1 MSSSYQ
7 PRSNQRPEDQESDV
21 NIAEL
26 VGTAALAGV
35 GLGGIAGL
43 ALKRKANTA
52 KSTQQINEF
61 LNKARQQ
68 RKSPGA
74 TSGVKQADLSNVDVT
89 PSKTP
94 TRMKEVY
101 QEAAQPVEINK
112 TPQLTGSTSVV
123 RPNTFVDDYTREIT
137 ERRLGEQQVED
148 ALQVLNLTRESR
160 SERARQAANVRRVQ
174 AAAADDIIDELRSQ
188 RTVDQ
193 TASAINSGAGQ
204 QTGRTK
210 HRLQSNED
218 VVLRKVEQ
226 SEDLVDAALQKQV
239 QQQNIP
245 LENTPKRDAAIDLVS
260 SGLPDGTPVDQAEIV
275 ATGQGSVQRKQVLEN
290 ANLPSGSSSVSDL
303 STPNV
308 AKKPALSEVD
318 VDELKYWNSPAG
330 KEELLDTSADLA
342 FMDSDIGKKAA
353 AREKIYDAQG
363 IKYDYRN
370 DIEAWKDNWKAQ
382 HTVDPETLKV
392 VPKPAA
398 IVKTGETIKVDP
410 GDSQQFVAKQLSLF
424 DPRPQ
429 SFELQDAVANF
440 DSKVQ
445 QLMTGSGMSRARA
458 ESLVLGDKK
467 MTTTQGRQLKEKL
480 EQDLLDE
487 TGVGTTTG
495 ISGRFLKSVDNIE
508 TGQKTALDREIRGR
522 ARNLDQGELPEAEL
536 RSLGSIQGS
545 TVNEADIADVAGGI
559 VGPSTIDLSKR
570 ATGQTLQYTGNRP
583 ANVQKIPVVEDQ
595 PVIVKR
601 KVVNPQTGQEE
612 TQNIL
617 TRGTPIQT
625 ESLPLG
631 TSNRAP
637 RGPVR
642 TVPEGPRPNIVRTS
656 TGLKK
661 GEGDFVVMDGKKVQ
675 RETLT
680 GYGPYGTETGKYIS
694 GAMDKEGKYS
704 NEAIGA
710 VAQGPGEPLLD
721 AGATFKDAEGK
732 TRFLRNQPGAP
743 QPRKPSE
750 PLFGPNMGVNERESF
765 KGVPNKGLER
775 IVSQG
780 TYRSGKVSKP
790 ARAAQRE
797 QKRRAE
803 FNYDPTK
810 ISSEDVK
817 TSLQASEEMRR
828 ARIEG
833 RNPQEALKTFM
844 QNKGLM

>member
-7 PRSNQRPEDQESDV
+7 PRSNQRPENQESDV

-61 LNKARQQ
+61 LSKARQQ

-101 QEAAQPVEINK
+101 QEAAQPVKINK
-112 TPQLTGSTSVV
+112 TPQLTGSTSVA

-204 QTGRTK
+204 QIGRTK

-226 SEDLVDAALQKQV
+226 SEDLVDAAVQKQV

-245 LENTPKRDAAIDLVS
+245 LEDTPKRDAAIDLVS
-260 SGLPDGTPVDQAEIV
+260 SDLPDGTPVDQAEIV

-303 STPNV
+303 STTNV
-308 AKKPALSEVD
+308 ATGPVD
-318 VDELKYWNSPAG
+318 A
-330 KEELLDTSADLA
+330 
-342 FMDSDIGKKAA
+342 
-353 AREKIYDAQG
+353 
-363 IKYDYRN
+363 
-370 DIEAWKDNWKAQ
+370 
-382 HTVDPETLKV
+382 
-392 VPKPAA
+392 
-398 IVKTGETIKVDP
+398 
-410 GDSQQFVAKQLSLF
+410 QQFVA
-424 DPRPQ
+424 D
-429 SFELQDAVANF
+429 ELQSAVANF

-445 QLMTGSGMSRARA
+445 QLMASGSGMSRARA
-458 ESLVLGDKK
+458 EKIVLGDKK
-467 MTTTQGRQLKEKL
+467 MTTTQGRQLKQKI
-480 EQDLLDE
+480 EQDLE
-487 TGVGTTTG
+487 
-495 ISGRFLKSVDNIE
+495 
-508 TGQKTALDREIRGR
+508 QATALDPEDASNIAGSVINPITGQREVSSVQKVGAGYAVRGYVRKPFEQRSIPNVDPETNEALIKSPAGKAIKGR
-522 ARNLDQGELPEAEL
+522 APSYYEVPPKEQVRELPGPFKEEVPDRRTATRGGFGAAL
-536 RSLGSIQGS
+536 QKSIEEEGVQPAKMPEGGF
-545 TVNEADIADVAGGI
+545 AGVGI
-559 VGPSTIDLSKR
+559 YGEDLKYVPGPAGTQAGKKPTDLPVSK
-570 ATGQTLQYTGNRP
+570 ATGKEFNPLTQRERSGLKDMSNQGLKN
-583 ANVQKIPVVEDQ
+583 
-595 PVIVKR
+595 IVA
-601 KVVNPQTGQEE
+601 
-612 TQNIL
+612 
-617 TRGTPIQT
+617 RGTY
-625 ESLPLG
+625 
-631 TSNRAP
+631 
-637 RGPVR
+637 
-642 TVPEGPRPNIVRTS
+642 
-656 TGLKK
+656 K
-661 GEGDFVVMDGKKVQ
+661 
-675 RETLT
+675 
-680 GYGPYGTETGKYIS
+680 
-694 GAMDKEGKYS
+694 
-704 NEAIGA
+704 
-710 VAQGPGEPLLD
+710 
-721 AGATFKDAEGK
+721 
-732 TRFLRNQPGAP
+732 
-743 QPRKPSE
+743 
-750 PLFGPNMGVNERESF
+750 
-765 KGVPNKGLER
+765 
-775 IVSQG
+775 
-780 TYRSGKVSKP
+780 SGKVSGP
-790 ARAAQRE
+790 AKAAQTELNIRS
-797 QKRRAE
+797 
-803 FNYDPTK
+803 NYTKPDFDPK
-810 ISSEDVK
+810 KVSSEDVK

>member
-112 TPQLTGSTSVV
+112 TPQLTGSTSVA

-193 TASAINSGAGQ
+193 TATAINSGAGQ
-204 QTGRTK
+204 QIGRTK

-226 SEDLVDAALQKQV
+226 SEDLVDAAVQKQV

-245 LENTPKRDAAIDLVS
+245 LEDTPKRDAAIDLVS
-260 SGLPDGTPVDQAEIV
+260 SDLPDGTPVDQAEIV

-303 STPNV
+303 STTNV
-308 AKKPALSEVD
+308 ATGPVD
-318 VDELKYWNSPAG
+318 A
-330 KEELLDTSADLA
+330 
-342 FMDSDIGKKAA
+342 
-353 AREKIYDAQG
+353 
-363 IKYDYRN
+363 
-370 DIEAWKDNWKAQ
+370 
-382 HTVDPETLKV
+382 
-392 VPKPAA
+392 
-398 IVKTGETIKVDP
+398 
-410 GDSQQFVAKQLSLF
+410 QQFVA
-424 DPRPQ
+424 D
-429 SFELQDAVANF
+429 ELQSAVANF

-445 QLMTGSGMSRARA
+445 QLMASGSGMSRARA
-458 ESLVLGDKK
+458 EKIVLGDKK
-467 MTTTQGRQLKEKL
+467 MTTTQGRQLKQKI
-480 EQDLLDE
+480 EQDLE
-487 TGVGTTTG
+487 
-495 ISGRFLKSVDNIE
+495 
-508 TGQKTALDREIRGR
+508 QATALDPEDASNIAGSVINPITGQREVSSVQKVGAGYAVRGYVRKPFEQRSIPNVDPETNEALIKSPAGKTIKGR
-522 ARNLDQGELPEAEL
+522 APSYYEVPPKEQVRELPGPFKEEVPDRRTATRGGFGAAL
-536 RSLGSIQGS
+536 QKSIEEEGVQPAKMPEGGFAGIGIYGEDLKYVPGPAS
-545 TVNEADIADVAGGI
+545 TQAGRK
-559 VGPSTIDLSKR
+559 PTDLPVSR
-570 ATGQTLQYTGNRP
+570 ATGKEFNPLTQREKSG
-583 ANVQKIPVVEDQ
+583 
-595 PVIVKR
+595 VKDLSNQGL
-601 KVVNPQTGQEE
+601 K
-612 TQNIL
+612 NIIA
-617 TRGTPIQT
+617 RGTY
-625 ESLPLG
+625 
-631 TSNRAP
+631 
-637 RGPVR
+637 
-642 TVPEGPRPNIVRTS
+642 
-656 TGLKK
+656 K
-661 GEGDFVVMDGKKVQ
+661 
-675 RETLT
+675 
-680 GYGPYGTETGKYIS
+680 
-694 GAMDKEGKYS
+694 
-704 NEAIGA
+704 
-710 VAQGPGEPLLD
+710 
-721 AGATFKDAEGK
+721 
-732 TRFLRNQPGAP
+732 
-743 QPRKPSE
+743 
-750 PLFGPNMGVNERESF
+750 
-765 KGVPNKGLER
+765 
-775 IVSQG
+775 
-780 TYRSGKVSKP
+780 SGKVSGPGKA
-790 ARAAQRE
+790 ARTE
-797 QKRRAE
+797 LNIRA
-803 FNYDPTK
+803 NYTSPDFDPK
-810 ISSEDVK
+810 KVSSEDVK

>member
-245 LENTPKRDAAIDLVS
+245 LEDTPKRDAAIDLVS

-303 STPNV
+303 STTNV
-308 AKKPALSEVD
+308 ATGPVD
-318 VDELKYWNSPAG
+318 A
-330 KEELLDTSADLA
+330 
-342 FMDSDIGKKAA
+342 
-353 AREKIYDAQG
+353 
-363 IKYDYRN
+363 
-370 DIEAWKDNWKAQ
+370 
-382 HTVDPETLKV
+382 
-392 VPKPAA
+392 
-398 IVKTGETIKVDP
+398 
-410 GDSQQFVAKQLSLF
+410 QQFVAKQLSLF

-429 SFELQDAVANF
+429 SFELQDAVTNF

-445 QLMTGSGMSRARA
+445 QLMTGGGMSRARA
-458 ESLVLGDKK
+458 EKIVLGDGKS
-467 MTTTQGRQLKEKL
+467 TTSQGRQLKEQIL
-480 EQDLLDE
+480 QDLEENTALSAEDASNIAGSVINPITGQREVSSVQKVGAGYAVRGYVRKPFEQRSIPNVDPE
-487 TGVGTTTG
+487 TNEALIKSPAGKAIKGRAPSYYEVPPKEQVRELPGPFKEEVPDRRTATRGGFGAALQKSIEEEGVQPAKMPEGGFAGVGIYGEDLKYVPGPAGTQAGKKPTDLPVSRTTG
-495 ISGRFLKSVDNIE
+495 EEFNPLTQRERSGLKDMSNQGLRNI
-508 TGQKTALDREIRGR
+508 
-522 ARNLDQGELPEAEL
+522 
-536 RSLGSIQGS
+536 
-545 TVNEADIADVAGGI
+545 VA
-559 VGPSTIDLSKR
+559 
-570 ATGQTLQYTGNRP
+570 
-583 ANVQKIPVVEDQ
+583 
-595 PVIVKR
+595 
-601 KVVNPQTGQEE
+601 
-612 TQNIL
+612 
-617 TRGTPIQT
+617 RGTY
-625 ESLPLG
+625 
-631 TSNRAP
+631 
-637 RGPVR
+637 
-642 TVPEGPRPNIVRTS
+642 
-656 TGLKK
+656 K
-661 GEGDFVVMDGKKVQ
+661 
-675 RETLT
+675 
-680 GYGPYGTETGKYIS
+680 
-694 GAMDKEGKYS
+694 
-704 NEAIGA
+704 
-710 VAQGPGEPLLD
+710 
-721 AGATFKDAEGK
+721 
-732 TRFLRNQPGAP
+732 
-743 QPRKPSE
+743 
-750 PLFGPNMGVNERESF
+750 
-765 KGVPNKGLER
+765 
-775 IVSQG
+775 
-780 TYRSGKVSKP
+780 SGKVSGP
-790 ARAAQRE
+790 AKAAQTELNIRS
-797 QKRRAE
+797 
-803 FNYDPTK
+803 NYTKPDFDPK
-810 ISSEDVK
+810 KVSSEDVK
-817 TSLQASEEMRR
+817 ISLQASEEMRR

>member
-112 TPQLTGSTSVV
+112 TPQLTGSTSVA

-245 LENTPKRDAAIDLVS
+245 LEDTPKRDAAIDLVS

-303 STPNV
+303 STTNV
-308 AKKPALSEVD
+308 ATGPVD
-318 VDELKYWNSPAG
+318 A
-330 KEELLDTSADLA
+330 
-342 FMDSDIGKKAA
+342 
-353 AREKIYDAQG
+353 
-363 IKYDYRN
+363 
-370 DIEAWKDNWKAQ
+370 
-382 HTVDPETLKV
+382 
-392 VPKPAA
+392 
-398 IVKTGETIKVDP
+398 
-410 GDSQQFVAKQLSLF
+410 QQFVAKQLSLF

-429 SFELQDAVANF
+429 SFELQDAVTNF

-445 QLMTGSGMSRARA
+445 QLMTGGGMSRARA
-458 ESLVLGDKK
+458 EKIVLGDGKS
-467 MTTTQGRQLKEKL
+467 TTSQGRQLKEQIL
-480 EQDLLDE
+480 QDLEENTALSAEDASNIAGSVINPITGQREVSSVQKVGAGYAVRGYVRKPFEQRSIPNVDPE
-487 TGVGTTTG
+487 TNEALIKSPAGKAIKGRAPSYYEVPPKEQVRELPGPFKEEVPDRRTATRGGFGAALQKSIEEEGVQPAKMPEGGFAGVGIYGEDLKYVPGPAGTQAGKKPTDLPVSRTTG
-495 ISGRFLKSVDNIE
+495 EEFNPLTQRERSGLKDMSNQGLRNI
-508 TGQKTALDREIRGR
+508 
-522 ARNLDQGELPEAEL
+522 
-536 RSLGSIQGS
+536 
-545 TVNEADIADVAGGI
+545 VA
-559 VGPSTIDLSKR
+559 
-570 ATGQTLQYTGNRP
+570 
-583 ANVQKIPVVEDQ
+583 
-595 PVIVKR
+595 
-601 KVVNPQTGQEE
+601 
-612 TQNIL
+612 
-617 TRGTPIQT
+617 RGTY
-625 ESLPLG
+625 
-631 TSNRAP
+631 
-637 RGPVR
+637 
-642 TVPEGPRPNIVRTS
+642 
-656 TGLKK
+656 K
-661 GEGDFVVMDGKKVQ
+661 
-675 RETLT
+675 
-680 GYGPYGTETGKYIS
+680 
-694 GAMDKEGKYS
+694 
-704 NEAIGA
+704 
-710 VAQGPGEPLLD
+710 
-721 AGATFKDAEGK
+721 
-732 TRFLRNQPGAP
+732 
-743 QPRKPSE
+743 
-750 PLFGPNMGVNERESF
+750 
-765 KGVPNKGLER
+765 
-775 IVSQG
+775 
-780 TYRSGKVSKP
+780 SGKVSGP
-790 ARAAQRE
+790 AKAAQTELNIRS
-797 QKRRAE
+797 
-803 FNYDPTK
+803 NYTKPDFDPK
-810 ISSEDVK
+810 KVSSEDVK
-817 TSLQASEEMRR
+817 ISLQASEEMRR

>member
-112 TPQLTGSTSVV
+112 TPQLTGSTSVA

-303 STPNV
+303 STTNV
-308 AKKPALSEVD
+308 ATGPVD
-318 VDELKYWNSPAG
+318 A
-330 KEELLDTSADLA
+330 
-342 FMDSDIGKKAA
+342 
-353 AREKIYDAQG
+353 
-363 IKYDYRN
+363 
-370 DIEAWKDNWKAQ
+370 
-382 HTVDPETLKV
+382 
-392 VPKPAA
+392 
-398 IVKTGETIKVDP
+398 
-410 GDSQQFVAKQLSLF
+410 QQFVAKQLSLF

-429 SFELQDAVANF
+429 SFELQDAVTNF

-445 QLMTGSGMSRARA
+445 QLMTGGGMSRARA
-458 ESLVLGDKK
+458 EKIVLGDGKS
-467 MTTTQGRQLKEKL
+467 TTSQGRQLKEQIL
-480 EQDLLDE
+480 QDLEENTALSAEDASNIAGSVINPITGQREVSSVQKVGAGYAVRGYVRKPFEQRSIPNVDPE
-487 TGVGTTTG
+487 TNEALIKSPAGKAIKGRAPSYYEVPPKEQVRELPGPFKEEVPDRRTATRGGFGAALQKSIEEEGVQPAKMPEGGFAGVGIYGEDLKYVPGPAGTQAGKKPTDLPVSRTTG
-495 ISGRFLKSVDNIE
+495 EEFNPLTQRERSGLKDMSNQGLKNI
-508 TGQKTALDREIRGR
+508 
-522 ARNLDQGELPEAEL
+522 
-536 RSLGSIQGS
+536 
-545 TVNEADIADVAGGI
+545 VA
-559 VGPSTIDLSKR
+559 
-570 ATGQTLQYTGNRP
+570 
-583 ANVQKIPVVEDQ
+583 
-595 PVIVKR
+595 
-601 KVVNPQTGQEE
+601 
-612 TQNIL
+612 
-617 TRGTPIQT
+617 RGTY
-625 ESLPLG
+625 
-631 TSNRAP
+631 
-637 RGPVR
+637 
-642 TVPEGPRPNIVRTS
+642 
-656 TGLKK
+656 K
-661 GEGDFVVMDGKKVQ
+661 
-675 RETLT
+675 
-680 GYGPYGTETGKYIS
+680 
-694 GAMDKEGKYS
+694 
-704 NEAIGA
+704 
-710 VAQGPGEPLLD
+710 
-721 AGATFKDAEGK
+721 
-732 TRFLRNQPGAP
+732 
-743 QPRKPSE
+743 
-750 PLFGPNMGVNERESF
+750 
-765 KGVPNKGLER
+765 
-775 IVSQG
+775 
-780 TYRSGKVSKP
+780 SGKVSGP
-790 ARAAQRE
+790 AKAAQTE
-797 QKRRAE
+797 LNIRA
-803 FNYDPTK
+803 NYTSPDFDPK
-810 ISSEDVK
+810 KVSSTDVK
-817 TSLQASEEMRR
+817 TSLEASEEMRR

-844 QNKGLM
+844 KDKGLTGDFSLLSEKPANPTQPLPTKQATPEKQVKKGKTGSALGAFLNKNYYSVNKFPSV

>member
-7 PRSNQRPEDQESDV
+7 PRSNQRPENQESDV

-342 FMDSDIGKKAA
+342 FMDSDIGRKAA

-410 GDSQQFVAKQLSLF
+410 VDSQQFVAKQLSLF

-445 QLMTGSGMSRARA
+445 QLMTGGGMSRARA
-458 ESLVLGDKK
+458 EKIVLGDGKS
-467 MTTTQGRQLKEKL
+467 TTSQGRQLKEQIL
-480 EQDLLDE
+480 QDLEENTALSAEDASNIAGSVINPITGQREVSSVQKVGAGYAVRGYVRKPFEQRSIPNVDPE
-487 TGVGTTTG
+487 TNEALIKSPAGKAIKGRAPSYYEVPPKEQVRELPGPFKEEVPDRRTATRGGFGAALQKSIEEEGVQPAKMPEGGFAGVGIYGEDLKYVPGPAGTQAGKKPTDLPVSRTTG
-495 ISGRFLKSVDNIE
+495 EEFNPLTQRERSGLKDMSNQGLKNI
-508 TGQKTALDREIRGR
+508 
-522 ARNLDQGELPEAEL
+522 
-536 RSLGSIQGS
+536 
-545 TVNEADIADVAGGI
+545 VA
-559 VGPSTIDLSKR
+559 
-570 ATGQTLQYTGNRP
+570 
-583 ANVQKIPVVEDQ
+583 
-595 PVIVKR
+595 
-601 KVVNPQTGQEE
+601 
-612 TQNIL
+612 
-617 TRGTPIQT
+617 RGTY
-625 ESLPLG
+625 
-631 TSNRAP
+631 
-637 RGPVR
+637 
-642 TVPEGPRPNIVRTS
+642 
-656 TGLKK
+656 K
-661 GEGDFVVMDGKKVQ
+661 
-675 RETLT
+675 
-680 GYGPYGTETGKYIS
+680 
-694 GAMDKEGKYS
+694 
-704 NEAIGA
+704 
-710 VAQGPGEPLLD
+710 
-721 AGATFKDAEGK
+721 
-732 TRFLRNQPGAP
+732 
-743 QPRKPSE
+743 
-750 PLFGPNMGVNERESF
+750 
-765 KGVPNKGLER
+765 
-775 IVSQG
+775 
-780 TYRSGKVSKP
+780 SGKVSGP
-790 ARAAQRE
+790 AKAAQTE
-797 QKRRAE
+797 LNIRA
-803 FNYDPTK
+803 NYTSPDFDPK
-810 ISSEDVK
+810 KVSSTDVK
-817 TSLQASEEMRR
+817 TSLEASEEMRR

-844 QNKGLM
+844 KDKGLTGDFSLLSEKPANPTQPLPTKQATPEKQVKKGKTGSALGAFLNKNYYSVNKFPSV

>member
-112 TPQLTGSTSVV
+112 TPQLTGSTSVA

-204 QTGRTK
+204 QIGRTK

-226 SEDLVDAALQKQV
+226 SEDLVDAAVQKQV

-245 LENTPKRDAAIDLVS
+245 LEDTPKRDAAIDLVS
-260 SGLPDGTPVDQAEIV
+260 SDLPDGTPVDQAEIV

-303 STPNV
+303 STTNV
-308 AKKPALSEVD
+308 ATGPVD
-318 VDELKYWNSPAG
+318 A
-330 KEELLDTSADLA
+330 
-342 FMDSDIGKKAA
+342 
-353 AREKIYDAQG
+353 
-363 IKYDYRN
+363 
-370 DIEAWKDNWKAQ
+370 
-382 HTVDPETLKV
+382 
-392 VPKPAA
+392 
-398 IVKTGETIKVDP
+398 
-410 GDSQQFVAKQLSLF
+410 QQFVA
-424 DPRPQ
+424 D
-429 SFELQDAVANF
+429 ELQSAVANF

-445 QLMTGSGMSRARA
+445 QLMASGSGMSRARA
-458 ESLVLGDKK
+458 EKIVLGDKK
-467 MTTTQGRQLKEKL
+467 MTTTQGRQLKQKI
-480 EQDLLDE
+480 EQDLE
-487 TGVGTTTG
+487 
-495 ISGRFLKSVDNIE
+495 
-508 TGQKTALDREIRGR
+508 QATALDPEDASNIAGSVINPITGQREVSSVQKVGIGYAVRGYQRKPFEQRSIPNVDPETNEALIKSPAGKAIKGR
-522 ARNLDQGELPEAEL
+522 APSYYEVPPKEQVRELP
-536 RSLGSIQGS
+536 
-545 TVNEADIADVAGGI
+545 
-559 VGPSTIDLSKR
+559 GPFK
-570 ATGQTLQYTGNRP
+570 
-583 ANVQKIPVVEDQ
+583 
-595 PVIVKR
+595 
-601 KVVNPQTGQEE
+601 EE
-612 TQNIL
+612 VPDRRTA
-617 TRGTPIQT
+617 TRGGFGAALQKSIEEEGVQP
-625 ESLPLG
+625 
-631 TSNRAP
+631 AKM
-637 RGPVR
+637 
-642 TVPEGPRPNIVRTS
+642 PEGGFAGVGIYGEDLKYVPGPAGTQAGKKPTDLPVSRTTGEEFNPLTQRERS
-656 TGLKK
+656 GLK
-661 GEGDFVVMDGKKVQ
+661 DM
-675 RETLT
+675 
-680 GYGPYGTETGKYIS
+680 
-694 GAMDKEGKYS
+694 S
-704 NEAIGA
+704 N
-710 VAQGPGEPLLD
+710 QGLKNII
-721 AGATFKDAEGK
+721 A
-732 TRFLRNQPGAP
+732 R
-743 QPRKPSE
+743 
-750 PLFGPNMGVNERESF
+750 
-765 KGVPNKGLER
+765 
-775 IVSQG
+775 G
-780 TYRSGKVSKP
+780 TYKSGKVSGP
-790 ARAAQRE
+790 AKAAQTE
-797 QKRRAE
+797 LNIRA
-803 FNYDPTK
+803 NYTSPDFDPK
-810 ISSEDVK
+810 KVSSTDVK
-817 TSLQASEEMRR
+817 TSLEASEEMRR

-844 QNKGLM
+844 KDKGLTGDFSLLSEKPANPTQPLPTKQATPEKQVKKGKTGSALGAFLNKNYYSVNKFPSV

>member
-112 TPQLTGSTSVV
+112 TPQLTGSTSVA

-204 QTGRTK
+204 QIGRTK

-226 SEDLVDAALQKQV
+226 SEDLVDAAVQKQV

-245 LENTPKRDAAIDLVS
+245 LEDTPKRDAAIDLVS
-260 SGLPDGTPVDQAEIV
+260 SDLPDGTPVDQAEIV

-303 STPNV
+303 STTNV
-308 AKKPALSEVD
+308 ATGPVD
-318 VDELKYWNSPAG
+318 A
-330 KEELLDTSADLA
+330 
-342 FMDSDIGKKAA
+342 
-353 AREKIYDAQG
+353 
-363 IKYDYRN
+363 
-370 DIEAWKDNWKAQ
+370 
-382 HTVDPETLKV
+382 
-392 VPKPAA
+392 
-398 IVKTGETIKVDP
+398 
-410 GDSQQFVAKQLSLF
+410 QQFVA
-424 DPRPQ
+424 D
-429 SFELQDAVANF
+429 ELQSAVANF

-445 QLMTGSGMSRARA
+445 QLMASGSGMSRARA
-458 ESLVLGDKK
+458 EKIVLGDKK
-467 MTTTQGRQLKEKL
+467 MTTTQGRQLKQKI
-480 EQDLLDE
+480 EQDLE
-487 TGVGTTTG
+487 
-495 ISGRFLKSVDNIE
+495 
-508 TGQKTALDREIRGR
+508 QATALDPEDASNIAGSVINPITGQREVSSVQKVGAGYAVRGYVRKPFEQRSIPNVDPETNEALIKSPAGKAIKGR
-522 ARNLDQGELPEAEL
+522 APSYYEVPPKEQVRELPGPFKEEVPDRRTATRGGFGAAL
-536 RSLGSIQGS
+536 QKSIEEEGVQPAKMPEGGFAGIGIYGEDLKYVPGPAS
-545 TVNEADIADVAGGI
+545 TQAGRK
-559 VGPSTIDLSKR
+559 PTDLPVSR
-570 ATGQTLQYTGNRP
+570 ATGKEFNPLTQREKSG
-583 ANVQKIPVVEDQ
+583 
-595 PVIVKR
+595 VKDLSNQGL
-601 KVVNPQTGQEE
+601 K
-612 TQNIL
+612 NIIA
-617 TRGTPIQT
+617 RGTY
-625 ESLPLG
+625 
-631 TSNRAP
+631 
-637 RGPVR
+637 
-642 TVPEGPRPNIVRTS
+642 
-656 TGLKK
+656 K
-661 GEGDFVVMDGKKVQ
+661 
-675 RETLT
+675 
-680 GYGPYGTETGKYIS
+680 
-694 GAMDKEGKYS
+694 
-704 NEAIGA
+704 
-710 VAQGPGEPLLD
+710 
-721 AGATFKDAEGK
+721 
-732 TRFLRNQPGAP
+732 
-743 QPRKPSE
+743 
-750 PLFGPNMGVNERESF
+750 
-765 KGVPNKGLER
+765 
-775 IVSQG
+775 
-780 TYRSGKVSKP
+780 SGKVSGPGKA
-790 ARAAQRE
+790 ARTE
-797 QKRRAE
+797 LNIRA
-803 FNYDPTK
+803 NYTSPDFDPK
-810 ISSEDVK
+810 KVSSEDVK

>member
-112 TPQLTGSTSVV
+112 TPQLTGSTSVA

-204 QTGRTK
+204 QIGRTK

-226 SEDLVDAALQKQV
+226 SEDLVDAAVQKQV

-245 LENTPKRDAAIDLVS
+245 LEDTPKRDAAIDLVS
-260 SGLPDGTPVDQAEIV
+260 SDLPDGTPVDQAEIV

-303 STPNV
+303 STTNV
-308 AKKPALSEVD
+308 ATGPVD
-318 VDELKYWNSPAG
+318 A
-330 KEELLDTSADLA
+330 
-342 FMDSDIGKKAA
+342 
-353 AREKIYDAQG
+353 
-363 IKYDYRN
+363 
-370 DIEAWKDNWKAQ
+370 
-382 HTVDPETLKV
+382 
-392 VPKPAA
+392 
-398 IVKTGETIKVDP
+398 
-410 GDSQQFVAKQLSLF
+410 QQFVA
-424 DPRPQ
+424 D
-429 SFELQDAVANF
+429 ELQSAVANF

-445 QLMTGSGMSRARA
+445 QLMASGSGMSRARA
-458 ESLVLGDKK
+458 EKIVLGDKK
-467 MTTTQGRQLKEKL
+467 MTTTQGRQLKQKI
-480 EQDLLDE
+480 EQDLE
-487 TGVGTTTG
+487 
-495 ISGRFLKSVDNIE
+495 
-508 TGQKTALDREIRGR
+508 QATALDPEDASNIAGSVINPITGQREVSSVQKVGAGYAVRGYVRKPFEQRSIPNVDPETNEALIKSPAGKAIKGR
-522 ARNLDQGELPEAEL
+522 APSYYEVPPKEQVRELPGPFKEEVPDRRTATRGGFGAAL
-536 RSLGSIQGS
+536 QKSIEEEGVQPAKMPEGGFAGIGIYGEDLKYVPGPAS
-545 TVNEADIADVAGGI
+545 TQAGRK
-559 VGPSTIDLSKR
+559 PTDLPVSR
-570 ATGQTLQYTGNRP
+570 ATGKEFNPLTQREKSG
-583 ANVQKIPVVEDQ
+583 
-595 PVIVKR
+595 VKDLSNQGL
-601 KVVNPQTGQEE
+601 K
-612 TQNIL
+612 NIIA
-617 TRGTPIQT
+617 RGTY
-625 ESLPLG
+625 
-631 TSNRAP
+631 
-637 RGPVR
+637 
-642 TVPEGPRPNIVRTS
+642 
-656 TGLKK
+656 K
-661 GEGDFVVMDGKKVQ
+661 
-675 RETLT
+675 
-680 GYGPYGTETGKYIS
+680 
-694 GAMDKEGKYS
+694 
-704 NEAIGA
+704 
-710 VAQGPGEPLLD
+710 
-721 AGATFKDAEGK
+721 
-732 TRFLRNQPGAP
+732 
-743 QPRKPSE
+743 
-750 PLFGPNMGVNERESF
+750 
-765 KGVPNKGLER
+765 
-775 IVSQG
+775 
-780 TYRSGKVSKP
+780 SGKVSGPGKA
-790 ARAAQRE
+790 ARTE
-797 QKRRAE
+797 LNIRA
-803 FNYDPTK
+803 NYTSPDFDPK
-810 ISSEDVK
+810 KVSSTDVK
-817 TSLQASEEMRR
+817 TSLEASEEMRR

-844 QNKGLM
+844 KDKGLTGDFSLLSEKPANPTQPLPTKQATPEKQVKKGKTGSALGAFLNKNYYSVNKFPSV

>member
-7 PRSNQRPEDQESDV
+7 PRSNQRPENQESDV

-61 LNKARQQ
+61 LKKARQQ

-245 LENTPKRDAAIDLVS
+245 LEDTPKRDAAIDLVS
-260 SGLPDGTPVDQAEIV
+260 SDLPDGTPVDQAEIV
-275 ATGQGSVQRKQVLEN
+275 ATGQESVQRKQVLEN

-303 STPNV
+303 STTNV
-308 AKKPALSEVD
+308 ATGPVD
-318 VDELKYWNSPAG
+318 A
-330 KEELLDTSADLA
+330 
-342 FMDSDIGKKAA
+342 
-353 AREKIYDAQG
+353 
-363 IKYDYRN
+363 
-370 DIEAWKDNWKAQ
+370 
-382 HTVDPETLKV
+382 
-392 VPKPAA
+392 
-398 IVKTGETIKVDP
+398 
-410 GDSQQFVAKQLSLF
+410 QQFVAKQLSLF

-429 SFELQDAVANF
+429 SFELQDAVTNF

-445 QLMTGSGMSRARA
+445 QLMTGGGMSRARA
-458 ESLVLGDKK
+458 EKIVLGDGKS
-467 MTTTQGRQLKEKL
+467 TTSQGRQLKEQIL
-480 EQDLLDE
+480 QDLEENTALSAEDASNIAGSVINPITGQREVSSVQKVGIGYAVRGYQRKPFEQRSIPNVDPE
-487 TGVGTTTG
+487 TNEALIKSPAGKSIKGRAPSYYEVPPKEQVRELPGPFKEEVPDRRTATRGGFGAALQKSIEEEGVQPAKMPEGGFAGVGIYGEDLKYVPGPAGAQASRKPTGLPVSRTTG
-495 ISGRFLKSVDNIE
+495 EEFNPVHSSGR
-508 TGQKTALDREIRGR
+508 
-522 ARNLDQGELPEAEL
+522 
-536 RSLGSIQGS
+536 
-545 TVNEADIADVAGGI
+545 
-559 VGPSTIDLSKR
+559 
-570 ATGQTLQYTGNRP
+570 
-583 ANVQKIPVVEDQ
+583 
-595 PVIVKR
+595 
-601 KVVNPQTGQEE
+601 
-612 TQNIL
+612 
-617 TRGTPIQT
+617 
-625 ESLPLG
+625 
-631 TSNRAP
+631 
-637 RGPVR
+637 
-642 TVPEGPRPNIVRTS
+642 
-656 TGLKK
+656 
-661 GEGDFVVMDGKKVQ
+661 
-675 RETLT
+675 
-680 GYGPYGTETGKYIS
+680 
-694 GAMDKEGKYS
+694 
-704 NEAIGA
+704 
-710 VAQGPGEPLLD
+710 
-721 AGATFKDAEGK
+721 
-732 TRFLRNQPGAP
+732 
-743 QPRKPSE
+743 
-750 PLFGPNMGVNERESF
+750 
-765 KGVPNKGLER
+765 
-775 IVSQG
+775 
-780 TYRSGKVSKP
+780 
-790 ARAAQRE
+790 
-797 QKRRAE
+797 
-803 FNYDPTK
+803 
-810 ISSEDVK
+810 
-817 TSLQASEEMRR
+817 
-828 ARIEG
+828 
-833 RNPQEALKTFM
+833 
-844 QNKGLM
+844 

>member
-7 PRSNQRPEDQESDV
+7 PRSNQRPENQESDV

-260 SGLPDGTPVDQAEIV
+260 SDLPDGTPVDQAEIV
-275 ATGQGSVQRKQVLEN
+275 ATGQESVQRKQVLEN

-303 STPNV
+303 STTNV
-308 AKKPALSEVD
+308 ATGP
-318 VDELKYWNSPAG
+318 
-330 KEELLDTSADLA
+330 
-342 FMDSDIGKKAA
+342 
-353 AREKIYDAQG
+353 
-363 IKYDYRN
+363 
-370 DIEAWKDNWKAQ
+370 
-382 HTVDPETLKV
+382 VDP
-392 VPKPAA
+392 
-398 IVKTGETIKVDP
+398 
-410 GDSQQFVAKQLSLF
+410 QQFVAKQLSLF

-429 SFELQDAVANF
+429 SFELQDAVTNF

-445 QLMTGSGMSRARA
+445 QLMTGGGMSRARA
-458 ESLVLGDKK
+458 EKIVLGDGKS
-467 MTTTQGRQLKEKL
+467 TTSQGRQLKEQIL
-480 EQDLLDE
+480 QDLEENTALSAEDASNIAGSVINPITGQREVSSVQKVGAGYAVRGYVRKPFEQRSIPNVDPE
-487 TGVGTTTG
+487 TNEALIKSPAGKAIKGRAPSYYEVPPKEQVRELPGPFKEEVPDRRTATRGGFGAALQKSIEEEGVQPAKMPEGGFAGVGIYGEDLKYVPGPGGTQAGKKPTDLPVSRTTG
-495 ISGRFLKSVDNIE
+495 EEFNPLTQRERSGLKDMSNQGLKNI
-508 TGQKTALDREIRGR
+508 
-522 ARNLDQGELPEAEL
+522 
-536 RSLGSIQGS
+536 
-545 TVNEADIADVAGGI
+545 VA
-559 VGPSTIDLSKR
+559 
-570 ATGQTLQYTGNRP
+570 
-583 ANVQKIPVVEDQ
+583 
-595 PVIVKR
+595 
-601 KVVNPQTGQEE
+601 
-612 TQNIL
+612 
-617 TRGTPIQT
+617 RGTY
-625 ESLPLG
+625 
-631 TSNRAP
+631 
-637 RGPVR
+637 
-642 TVPEGPRPNIVRTS
+642 
-656 TGLKK
+656 K
-661 GEGDFVVMDGKKVQ
+661 
-675 RETLT
+675 
-680 GYGPYGTETGKYIS
+680 
-694 GAMDKEGKYS
+694 
-704 NEAIGA
+704 
-710 VAQGPGEPLLD
+710 
-721 AGATFKDAEGK
+721 
-732 TRFLRNQPGAP
+732 
-743 QPRKPSE
+743 
-750 PLFGPNMGVNERESF
+750 
-765 KGVPNKGLER
+765 
-775 IVSQG
+775 
-780 TYRSGKVSKP
+780 SGKVSGP
-790 ARAAQRE
+790 AKAAQTE
-797 QKRRAE
+797 LNIRA
-803 FNYDPTK
+803 NYTSPDFDPK
-810 ISSEDVK
+810 KVSSTDVK
-817 TSLQASEEMRR
+817 TSLEASEEMRR

-844 QNKGLM
+844 KDKGLTGDFSLLSEKPANPTQPLPTKQATPEKQVKKGKTGSALGAFLNKNYYSVNKFPSV

>member
-7 PRSNQRPEDQESDV
+7 SRSYQKPEEQQSDA

-26 VGTAALAGV
+26 IGTGLLAGA
-35 GLGGIAGL
+35 GLGGIAGIRFGRNKISRGR
-43 ALKRKANTA
+43 ASKQRRDANKIKEFNKKRAANAGVVQTD
-52 KSTQQINEF
+52 
-61 LNKARQQ
+61 LNVA
-68 RKSPGA
+68 
-74 TSGVKQADLSNVDVT
+74 
-89 PSKTP
+89 PSKTVKSKKGRE
-94 TRMKEVY
+94 TIKDLIDDE
-101 QEAAQPVEINK
+101 
-112 TPQLTGSTSVV
+112 LTV
-123 RPNTFVDDYTREIT
+123 
-137 ERRLGEQQVED
+137 Q
-148 ALQVLNLTRESR
+148 NLTRESR
-160 SERARQAANVRRVQ
+160 TERAKQAAAVRRVK
-174 AAAADDIIDELRSQ
+174 AAKADEIIDQLR
-188 RTVDQ
+188 REGTVDQ
-193 TASAINSGAGQ
+193 SATAINSGAGQ
-204 QTGRTK
+204 QIGRTK
-210 HRLQSNED
+210 QRLQANED
-218 VVLRKVEQ
+218 VNLARVE
-226 SEDLVDAALQKQV
+226 SAEDLADAAI
-239 QQQNIP
+239 QQQIQKNNIP
-245 LENTPKRDAAIDLVS
+245 LNETPNRDAGINLAS
-260 SGLPDGTPVDQAEIV
+260 SQLPDGVPVDQAEIV

-290 ANLPSGSSSVSDL
+290 AGLPSGSSSVSDL
-303 STPNV
+303 STTNV
-308 AKKPALSEVD
+308 ATKPVNA
-318 VDELKYWNSPAG
+318 
-330 KEELLDTSADLA
+330 
-342 FMDSDIGKKAA
+342 
-353 AREKIYDAQG
+353 
-363 IKYDYRN
+363 
-370 DIEAWKDNWKAQ
+370 
-382 HTVDPETLKV
+382 
-392 VPKPAA
+392 
-398 IVKTGETIKVDP
+398 
-410 GDSQQFVAKQLSLF
+410 QQFVAKQLSLF

-429 SFELQDAVANF
+429 SFELQDAVTNF

-445 QLMTGSGMSRARA
+445 QLMTSAGMSRARA

-487 TGVGTTTG
+487 TGAGTTTG

-522 ARNLDQGELPEAEL
+522 ARNLDQGELPESDL
-536 RSLGSIQGS
+536 RSLGSIQDS
-545 TVNEADIADVAGGI
+545 TVTEADIADVTGGI
-559 VGPSTIDLSKR
+559 VGPSTIDLGKR
-570 ATGQTLQYTGNRP
+570 ATGQTLKYTGNRP
-583 ANVQKIPVVEDQ
+583 ANVQRIPVVEDQ
-595 PVIVKR
+595 PVLVKR

-612 TQNIL
+612 TENIL
-617 TRGTPIQT
+617 VRGTPIQT

-631 TSNRAP
+631 TRAP

-661 GEGDFVVMDGKKVQ
+661 GEGDFVVIDGKKVQ

-694 GAMDKEGKYS
+694 GAMDREGKYS

-750 PLFGPNMGVNERESF
+750 PLFGPNMGANERESF
-765 KGVPNKGLER
+765 KSVPNKGLER

-780 TYRSGKVSKP
+780 TYRSGKLSKP

-797 QKRRAE
+797 QKRRTE

-833 RNPQEALKTFM
+833 RNPQDALKTFM
-844 QNKGLM
+844 RNKGLM

>member
-7 PRSNQRPEDQESDV
+7 PRSNQRPENQESDV

-61 LNKARQQ
+61 LSKARQQ

-112 TPQLTGSTSVV
+112 TPQLTGSTSVA

-204 QTGRTK
+204 QIGRTK

-226 SEDLVDAALQKQV
+226 SEDLVDAAVQKQV

-245 LENTPKRDAAIDLVS
+245 LEDTPKRDAAIDLVS
-260 SGLPDGTPVDQAEIV
+260 SDLPDGTPVDQAEIV

-303 STPNV
+303 STTNV
-308 AKKPALSEVD
+308 ATGPVD
-318 VDELKYWNSPAG
+318 A
-330 KEELLDTSADLA
+330 
-342 FMDSDIGKKAA
+342 
-353 AREKIYDAQG
+353 
-363 IKYDYRN
+363 
-370 DIEAWKDNWKAQ
+370 
-382 HTVDPETLKV
+382 
-392 VPKPAA
+392 
-398 IVKTGETIKVDP
+398 
-410 GDSQQFVAKQLSLF
+410 QQFVA
-424 DPRPQ
+424 D
-429 SFELQDAVANF
+429 ELQSAVANF
-440 DSKVQ
+440 DSRVQ
-445 QLMTGSGMSRARA
+445 QLMTSGSGMSRARA
-458 ESLVLGDKK
+458 EKIVLGDEKI
-467 MTTTQGRQLKEKL
+467 TTTQGRQLKEKI
-480 EQDLLDE
+480 EQDLE
-487 TGVGTTTG
+487 
-495 ISGRFLKSVDNIE
+495 
-508 TGQKTALDREIRGR
+508 QATALDPEDASNIAGSVINPITGQREVSSVQKVGAGYAVRGYVRKPFEQRSIPNVDPETNEALIKSPAGKAIKGR
-522 ARNLDQGELPEAEL
+522 APSYYEVPPKEQVRELPGPFKEEVPDRRTATRGGFGAAL
-536 RSLGSIQGS
+536 QKSIEEEGVQPAKMPEGGF
-545 TVNEADIADVAGGI
+545 AGVGI
-559 VGPSTIDLSKR
+559 YGEDLKYVPGPAGTQAGKKPTDLPVSK
-570 ATGQTLQYTGNRP
+570 ATGKEFNPLTQRERSGLKDMSNQGLKN
-583 ANVQKIPVVEDQ
+583 
-595 PVIVKR
+595 IVA
-601 KVVNPQTGQEE
+601 
-612 TQNIL
+612 
-617 TRGTPIQT
+617 RGTY
-625 ESLPLG
+625 
-631 TSNRAP
+631 
-637 RGPVR
+637 
-642 TVPEGPRPNIVRTS
+642 
-656 TGLKK
+656 K
-661 GEGDFVVMDGKKVQ
+661 
-675 RETLT
+675 
-680 GYGPYGTETGKYIS
+680 
-694 GAMDKEGKYS
+694 
-704 NEAIGA
+704 
-710 VAQGPGEPLLD
+710 
-721 AGATFKDAEGK
+721 
-732 TRFLRNQPGAP
+732 
-743 QPRKPSE
+743 
-750 PLFGPNMGVNERESF
+750 
-765 KGVPNKGLER
+765 
-775 IVSQG
+775 
-780 TYRSGKVSKP
+780 SGKVSGP
-790 ARAAQRE
+790 AKAAQTELNIRS
-797 QKRRAE
+797 
-803 FNYDPTK
+803 NYTKPDFDPK
-810 ISSEDVK
+810 KVSSEDVK